1 MTNAAAELAEMVS
14 MPVRAF
20 LDSDYSNSTMRAK
33 VKEVSM
39 PVRAF
44 LDSDTVRILAFSDVG
59 FNARQGI
66 S

>member
-1 MTNAAAELAEMVS
+1 MRFGKVS

-20 LDSDYSNSTMRAK
+20 LDSDAGGVGRTAAA
-33 VKEVSM
+33 VLEVSM

-44 LDSDTVRILAFSDVG
+44 LDSDCPGRCFDEIPGRG

>member
-1 MTNAAAELAEMVS
+1 MEGLNEIVS

-20 LDSDYSNSTMRAK
+20 LDSDKGRGRWNHSRSG
-33 VKEVSM
+33 
-39 PVRAF
+39 
-44 LDSDTVRILAFSDVG
+44 G

>member
-1 MTNAAAELAEMVS
+1 

-20 LDSDYSNSTMRAK
+20 LDSDYIPQYQEHRHLPWFQCPSGH
-33 VKEVSM
+33 
-39 PVRAF
+39 F
-44 LDSDTVRILAFSDVG
+44 LIQTDTVGEFTTYAKTG

>member
-1 MTNAAAELAEMVS
+1 MNKT
-14 MPVRAF
+14 
-20 LDSDYSNSTMRAK
+20 K
-33 VKEVSM
+33 IVSM

-44 LDSDTVRILAFSDVG
+44 LDSDTARSCSPPSRSMS